1 MIFKNVW
8 SGIKNLF
15 STEVD
20 FREPFSFPRIKLLD
34 DVIKDLKIDEFA
46 KIDGEKNL
54 PRTNRKTLDAT
65 EEKIKGF
72 YQRLTQD
79 SKGDASGYA
88 NNLKQNIDDSKIMP
102 TEAKIDNFKND
113 TSNWFNEKKKEA
125 KNFKYF
131 IDERITEAVNRYKEF
146 RKKNSLNRRAAYPDS
161 IRLYIATALAAF
173 VGESIINGVF
183 LKEVTTKGL
192 VGGLQIA
199 VLISFFNVW
208 VGYAYGKYILPH
220 KNHIHNVNKYWA
232 RFSMLLYV
240 IYCLIVNL
248 FCAHYREAAR
258 LSVDENTEIKLTN
271 VFQSTFTNP
280 LGIDDILSFAL
291 LLLGIVFTIAGIV
304 SGYNSDDPY
313 PGYGKVQRNSDDT
326 MKKYA
331 SEHWKYYEDCRKEK
345 NSKIKEIR
353 LLFQD
358 IRTKHKSVKTMLD
371 IFSTLKERYNIHIS
385 KINSECTQVIM
396 HYRAVNA
403 RHRSDH
409 EPKYFEKP
417 FTLEDTVNL
426 NIEVDDQEKMV
437 SKMKNTIETLSEN
450 QKDIVA
456 HIESSYEDAIEKV
469 KDLRDYHFEVLKG

>member
-46 KIDGEKNL
+46 KMDGEKNL

-192 VGGLQIA
+192 VGGFQIA

-331 SEHWKYYEDCRKEK
+331 SEHWKYYEDCTKEK

-417 FTLEDTVNL
+417 FTFEDTVNL
-426 NIEVDDQEKMV
+426 NIEVDDHEKMV

>member
-113 TSNWFNEKKKEA
+113 TTNWFNEKKKEA

-220 KNHIHNVNKYWA
+220 KNHIHNANKYWA

-450 QKDIVA
+450 QKNIVA

>member
-46 KIDGEKNL
+46 KMDGEKNL

-183 LKEVTTKGL
+183 LKEVATKGL

-331 SEHWKYYEDCRKEK
+331 SEHWKYYEDCTKEK

-358 IRTKHKSVKTMLD
+358 IRTKHRSVKAMLD

>member
-113 TSNWFNEKKKEA
+113 TTNWFNEKKKEA

-450 QKDIVA
+450 QKNIVA

>member
-1 MIFKNVW
+1 MVFKNVW
-8 SGIKNLF
+8 SGIRNLF
-15 STEVD
+15 STELD
-20 FREPFSFPRIKLLD
+20 FREPFSFPRINTLNS
-34 DVIKDLKIDEFA
+34 VIKDLKIDEFA
-46 KIDGEKNL
+46 KMDGEKNL

-72 YQRLTQD
+72 YQRLNQD
-79 SKGDASGYA
+79 SKGLASEYA
-88 NNLKQNIDDSKIMP
+88 NNVRQNIDNSKIMLI
-102 TEAKIDNFKND
+102 EAKIDNFNKE
-113 TSNWFNEKKKEA
+113 TTNWFNEKKKEA

-131 IDERITEAVNRYKEF
+131 IDERIAEAVNRYKEF

-192 VGGLQIA
+192 VGGFQIA

-208 VGYAYGKYILPH
+208 VGYAYGKYVLPH
-220 KNHIHNVNKYWA
+220 KNHIHNANKYWT
-232 RFSMLLYV
+232 RFSMLLYT

-271 VFQSTFTNP
+271 VFQNAFTNP
-280 LGIDDILSFAL
+280 FGIDDILSFAL
-291 LLLGIVFTIAGIV
+291 LLLGIVFTIAGIA
-304 SGYNSDDPY
+304 SGYNSNDPY
-313 PGYGKVQRNSDDT
+313 PGYGKVQKNSDDT

-331 SEHWKYYEDCRKEK
+331 SEHWKYYEDCTKEK
-345 NSKIKEIR
+345 NNKIKEIR
-353 LLFQD
+353 MLFQD
-358 IRTKHKSVKTMLD
+358 IRTKYRSVKAMLD

-385 KINSECTQVIM
+385 KINSECKQAVM
-396 HYRAVNA
+396 HYRAVNI
-403 RHRSDH
+403 RHRNDR

-426 NIEVDDQEKMV
+426 NIDVDDQEKMV
-437 SKMKNTIETLSEN
+437 SKLKNTIETISEK
-450 QKDIVA
+450 QQDIVA
-456 HIESSYEDAIEKV
+456 HIESSYEDAIKKV